1 MDLDALKKEY
11 EYMNEMIEQYPKLK
25 TISDVREKVRETQKQ
40 LVFHE
45 PWLLQDW
52 KLEEKKK
59 FLAQYTEEERKHMTA
74 RVKLEARFR
83 KGEFENA

>member
-25 TISDVREKVRETQKQ
+25 TVPDVREKVRETQKQ

-45 PWLLQDW
+45 PWLLQGW
-52 KLEEKKK
+52 EKEEKMK
-59 FLAQYTEEERKHMTA
+59 FLAQYTE
-74 RVKLEARFR
+74 
-83 KGEFENA
+83 

>member
-25 TISDVREKVRETQKQ
+25 TVPDVREKVRETQKQ

-52 KLEEKKK
+52 ETEEKKI
-59 FLAQYTEEERKHMTA
+59 FLAQYTEEERENMNE
-74 RVKLEARFR
+74 RVKLETRFR
-83 KGEFENA
+83 KGEF

>member
-25 TISDVREKVRETQKQ
+25 TVPDVREKVRETQKQ

-52 KLEEKKK
+52 ETEEKKI
-59 FLAQYTEEERKHMTA
+59 FLAQYTEEERENMNE
-74 RVKLEARFR
+74 RVKLETRFR
-83 KGEFENA
+83 KW

>member
-25 TISDVREKVRETQKQ
+25 TVPDVREKVRETQKQ

-52 KLEEKKK
+52 ETEEKKI
-59 FLAQYTEEERKHMTA
+59 FLAQYTEEERENMNE
-74 RVKLEARFR
+74 RVKLETRFR
-83 KGEFENA
+83 KGEI

>member
-40 LVFHE
+40 LVFQE

-52 KLEEKKK
+52 ETEEKKR
-59 FLAQYTEEERKHMTA
+59 FLAQYTEEERENMNE
-74 RVKLEARFR
+74 RVKLETRFR
-83 KGEFENA
+83 KGEI

>member
-11 EYMNEMIEQYPKLK
+11 EYMHEMIEQYPKLK

-52 KLEEKKK
+52 KLEEKKR
-59 FLAQYTEEERKHMTA
+59 FLAQYTEEERQHTRSTILLKKIHA
-74 RVKLEARFR
+74 HHY
-83 KGEFENA
+83 N

>member
-1 MDLDALKKEY
+1 MDLDALKKSY
-11 EYMNEMIEQYPKLK
+11 EFMNEMIEQYPKLK

-74 RVKLEARFR
+74 RVKLETRFR
-83 KGEFENA
+83 KGEI

>member
-25 TISDVREKVRETQKQ
+25 TVPDVREKVRETQKQ

-45 PWLLQDW
+45 PWLLQGW
-52 KLEEKKK
+52 EKEEKKI
-59 FLAQYTEEERKHMTA
+59 FLAQYTEEERENMNE
-74 RVKLEARFR
+74 RVKLETRFR
-83 KGEFENA
+83 KGEI

>member
-1 MDLDALKKEY
+1 MDLDELKKEF
-11 EYMNEMIEQYPKLK
+11 EFMNEMIEQYPKLK
-25 TISDVREKVRETQKQ
+25 TIGEVREKVRETQKT

-52 KLEEKKK
+52 ELEEKKI
-59 FLAQYTEEERKHMTA
+59 FLAQYTEEERQHMTA

>member
-52 KLEEKKK
+52 KLEEKKI
-59 FLAQYTEEERKHMTA
+59 FLAQYTEEERENMNE
-74 RVKLEARFR
+74 RVKLETRFR
-83 KGEFENA
+83 KGEI

>member
-25 TISDVREKVRETQKQ
+25 TICDVREKVRETQKQ

-52 KLEEKKK
+52 ETEEKKI
-59 FLAQYTEEERKHMTA
+59 FLAQYTEEERENMNE
-74 RVKLEARFR
+74 RVKLETRFR
-83 KGEFENA
+83 KGEI

>member
-52 KLEEKKK
+52 KLEEKKR
-59 FLAQYTEEERKHMTA
+59 FLAQYTEDERQSMTA

-83 KGEFENA
+83 KGEFKNA

>member
-25 TISDVREKVRETQKQ
+25 TISDVREKVRDTQKQ

-45 PWLLQDW
+45 PWLLQGW
-52 KLEEKKK
+52 EMEEKKK

>member
-1 MDLDALKKEY
+1 MDLDALKKSY
-11 EYMNEMIEQYPKLK
+11 EFMNEMIEQYPKLK

-83 KGEFENA
+83 NGEFENA

>member
-45 PWLLQDW
+45 PWLLQGW
-52 KLEEKKK
+52 EKEEKMK
-59 FLAQYTEEERKHMTA
+59 FLSQYTEDERKNMTE
-74 RVKLEARFR
+74 RCHL
-83 KGEFENA
+83 